1 MIISIFGQ
9 PLFKLMTTHD
19 FLSKV
24 KELDLL
30 GSKEI
35 KVKKHWEHKAPSLH
49 PIGSANFMENDLV
62 FHVSDYG
69 EVKLDK
75 IIEDLEE
82 SNEGMLRV
90 GSFQIHYIQPTFNGF
105 NLVIHNKTKKVSILK
120 WILGFLF

>member
-9 PLFKLMTTHD
+9 QLFKLMTTHD

-30 GSKEI
+30 SCKEI
-35 KVKKHWEHKAPSLH
+35 KVKKHWDDKAPSLH
-49 PIGSANFMENDLV
+49 PIGSANFMGDDLV

-69 EVKLDK
+69 EINLDK
-75 IIEDLEE
+75 LVGDLEE
-82 SNEGMLRV
+82 REEGLLRV
-90 GSFQIHYIQPTFNGF
+90 GSFQIHYVQPTFNGF
-105 NLVIHNKTKKVSILK
+105 NLVIHSKKKKVSILK

>member
-1 MIISIFGQ
+1 
-9 PLFKLMTTHD
+9 MTTHD

-24 KELDLL
+24 KEHDLL

-35 KVKKHWEHKAPSLH
+35 KVKKYWEHKAPSLH
-49 PIGSANFMENDLV
+49 PIGSANFMGNDLV

-75 IIEDLEE
+75 IIQDLEE

-105 NLVIHNKTKKVSILK
+105 NLVIHGKTKKVSILR